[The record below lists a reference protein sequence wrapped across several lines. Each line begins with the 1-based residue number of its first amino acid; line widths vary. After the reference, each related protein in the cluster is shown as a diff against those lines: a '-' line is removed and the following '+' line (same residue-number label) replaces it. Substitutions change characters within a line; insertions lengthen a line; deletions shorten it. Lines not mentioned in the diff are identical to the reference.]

1 MDWTP
6 GNSLLKGGDMAIR
19 PLTKKDQNGVLYAR
33 PPSVEAKVGAI
44 VGCNDWAA
52 LAQRARITDPK
63 APDYLP
69 SECLVYLIR
78 DAIRRDDQRIATL
91 LMPPLLVRC
100 EANLLKTV
108 PDSAMRDAEAVRE
121 EILSSLQMLFTDDA
135 AEDALDYYECRFGRA
150 FKALRIDHV
159 RAEIKRRKELTD
171 LPEVTNEDGDMMLD
185 HEALARLSRAAR
197 IGPSQEDRAY
207 LPQVL
212 KAVNDLP
219 PDQRRAVVLRRIIG
233 QQEELVAKECDVD
246 GRTIRNRLSRA
257 DERLKTFKEDL

>member
-1 MDWTP
+1 
-6 GNSLLKGGDMAIR
+6 MAIR
-19 PLTKKDQNGVLYAR
+19 PLIKKDQKGVLYAR
-33 PPSVEAKVGAI
+33 PPSVEAKIGA
-44 VGCNDWAA
+44 VLHCNDWAA

-63 APDYLP
+63 APEHLP
-69 SECLVYLIR
+69 SECMVHLIR
-78 DAIRRDDQRIATL
+78 DAIRRGDQRTATL

-121 EILSSLQMLFTDDA
+121 EILSNFQMLFTDDA
-135 AEDALDYYECRFGRA
+135 AEDALDYYECRFNRA

-159 RAEIKRRKELTD
+159 RAEFTRRKELTD
-171 LPEVTNEDGDMMLD
+171 LPEVSNEDGDTMLD
-185 HEALARLSRAAR
+185 DEALARLSRAAR

-207 LPQVL
+207 LSQVL

-233 QQEELVAKECDVD
+233 HEEEVVAKKCDVD
-246 GRTIRNRLSRA
+246 GRTVRNRLSRA

>member
-1 MDWTP
+1 
-6 GNSLLKGGDMAIR
+6 MAIR
-19 PLTKKDQNGVLYAR
+19 PLIKKDQKGVLYAR
-33 PPSVEAKVGAI
+33 PPSVEAKIRTVL
-44 VGCNDWAA
+44 GCNDWAA

-69 SECLVYLIR
+69 SECLVHLIR
-78 DAIRRDDQRIATL
+78 DAIRRGDQRIATL

-100 EANLLKTV
+100 EANLLKMV

-121 EILSSLQMLFTDDA
+121 EILSSFQMLFTDDA

-159 RAEIKRRKELTD
+159 RAEISRRKELTD
-171 LPEVTNEDGDMMLD
+171 LPEVTNEHGDTMLD
-185 HEALARLSRAAR
+185 DEALARLSRAAR
-197 IGPSQEDRAY
+197 IGPSQEDGAY

-212 KAVNDLP
+212 KAVNLP
-219 PDQRRAVVLRRIIG
+219 PGQRRAVVLRRIIG
-233 QQEELVAKECDVD
+233 HEEEVVAKECDVG